1 MVVIQVKKSIVVMIG
16 HKLDL
21 IHTKFII
28 AADNSVNINQSTS
41 TKDMLLYHLDTER
54 HLLCSVLAR
63 SRQEF

>member
-1 MVVIQVKKSIVVMIG
+1 MIG

-21 IHTKFII
+21 THTKFII
-28 AADNSVNINQSTS
+28 AADNSININQSTS